1 LFFIEENKTPDLDRN
16 IKYWMI
22 FFAVYFVLSI
32 IISFFLTGLLF
43 LIYMWLSI
51 FFWYKAY
58 IGEDVK
64 VEFIDNFLEKNK
76 KDKQD

>member
-1 LFFIEENKTPDLDRN
+1 
-16 IKYWMI
+16 
-22 FFAVYFVLSI
+22 
-32 IISFFLTGLLF
+32 